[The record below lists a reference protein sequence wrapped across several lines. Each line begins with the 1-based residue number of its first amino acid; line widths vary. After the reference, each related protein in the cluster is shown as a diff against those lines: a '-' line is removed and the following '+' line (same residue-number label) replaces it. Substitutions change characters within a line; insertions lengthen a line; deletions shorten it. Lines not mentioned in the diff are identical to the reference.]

1 MKAAF
6 SNAVKSSR
14 YIWHGVCV
22 MSDFWDPLD
31 CRLPGPSVHG
41 ISQARI
47 LEWGAISSSRG
58 SFQPRDRTCVPESS
72 ALAGASPRGTSGK
85 EPACQCRRACQ
96 FTPVFLPGESNRQRS
111 LVGIVHRVTQSRT
124 RLKGLAPFSHTKTSC
139 LLQRKEGYCSN
150 D

>member
-1 MKAAF
+1 M
-6 SNAVKSSR
+6 
-14 YIWHGVCV
+14 VCV
-22 MSDFWDPLD
+22 LCLIFETPWTVGCQAPLFMAFPRQGFWSGVPFPP
-31 CRLPGPSVHG
+31 PGVLFNPG
-41 ISQARI
+41 IELVS
-47 LEWGAISSSRG
+47 
-58 SFQPRDRTCVPESS
+58 PELS

-85 EPACQCRRACQ
+85 EPACQCRRARQ